1 MLSARK
7 DNNTIVSVHQPVG
20 VSTIPTLV
28 CSTVA
33 IVWTLNIA
41 LQLSDRSVVLI
52 LSQCPFRL

>member
-28 CSTVA
+28 
-33 IVWTLNIA
+33 L
-41 LQLSDRSVVLI
+41 SVVQLPSSG
-52 LSQCPFRL
+52 L